1 MIRVQKEL
9 ILFQL
14 SLGTSTWLVK
24 SQLAILRIKLADA
37 VLIPIALQAS
47 ENEKLLA
54 QNLDNLLVK
63 EDWVVLFR
71 ALNDAQ
77 LVA

>member
-24 SQLAILRIKLADA
+24 SQFAILRIKLADT